1 MMASILAILGGC
13 AFRLRI
19 EHRILGSNP
28 GVENGCRAR
37 GSLSL
42 SSVCICRNMAEPC
55 RAESTDAEVGEP
67 VAEARTW
74 LVIEARLKAT
84 IRRCWEDA
92 VRLSEWEMHPEDQC
106 STPTLTTSSMLN
118 QLKSEQN

>member
-1 MMASILAILGGC
+1 MPFGK
-13 AFRLRI
+13 
-19 EHRILGSNP
+19 GSSTGFSDP
-28 GVENGCRAR
+28 TQVSKTVAGREA
-37 GSLSL
+37 LSL
-42 SSVCICRNMAEPC
+42 SRVCICRNMAEPC

-106 STPTLTTSSMLN
+106 STPTLTASSTLN